1 MESEKFCDIGKRE
14 LNEDYALIYEE
25 RKAGVYVVA
34 DGLGGHKCGEVAS
47 ETAALTMR
55 EAFCANP
62 QSSSEAMRELF
73 EKAQNELLKKARE
86 PEYSGM
92 RTTAVALAI
101 CGNIAVWGNVGDSRL
116 YHIRNGAISSVT
128 ADHSVAY
135 ISYLNGEIKY
145 DDIRNSPDQNRLI
158 RSMGNEDKF
167 KPDISEPLEVIEG
180 DAFLL
185 CTDGFWEYITEKE
198 ILSAYKKS
206 ATASR
211 WLAKMVRV
219 VEKNGKA
226 NPERDNC
233 TAVTVFV

>member
-1 MESEKFCDIGKRE
+1 MESEKYCDIGKRE
-14 LNEDYALIYEE
+14 LNEDYALKYEE
-25 RKAGVYVVA
+25 RNIGLYVAA

-47 ETAALTMR
+47 ETAAVTMK
-55 EAFCANP
+55 EVFCANP
-62 QSSSEAMRELF
+62 QSSSAAMRELF

-92 RTTAVALAI
+92 RTTAVALTI
-101 CGNIAVWGNVGDSRL
+101 CDNIAVWGYIGDSRL

-145 DDIRNSPDQNRLI
+145 DDIRKSPDQNRLI
-158 RSMGNEDKF
+158 RSMGNEEKF
-167 KPDISEPLEVIEG
+167 KPDISEPVEVSEG

-198 ILSAYKKS
+198 IISTYKKS
-206 ATASR
+206 PTASR
-211 WLAKMVRV
+211 WLAKMVRL
-219 VEKNGKA
+219 VEKNGKV

-233 TAVTVFV
+233 SAVTVFV